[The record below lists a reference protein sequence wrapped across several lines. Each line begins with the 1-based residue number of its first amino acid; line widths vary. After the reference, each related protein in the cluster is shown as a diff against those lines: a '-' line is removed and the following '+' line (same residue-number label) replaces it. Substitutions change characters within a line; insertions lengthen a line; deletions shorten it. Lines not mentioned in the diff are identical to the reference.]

1 MWRKNDCRNFGR
13 GYEICTFAKRKRY
26 SCGKVKV
33 GETTAACDTF
43 CGGMAVGLLEG
54 KTLEQV
60 CASGSVAE
68 TRACTG
74 KGAQQ
79 SMPHGVMLHFVE
91 YCLLACIWGEKNKL
105 ESV

>member
-1 MWRKNDCRNFGR
+1 M
-13 GYEICTFAKRKRY
+13 
-26 SCGKVKV
+26 V
-33 GETTAACDTF
+33 ETTAACDTF

-60 CASGSVAE
+60 CAPGSVAE
-68 TRACTG
+68 TWACTG

-79 SMPHGVMLHFVE
+79 SMPHGVMLHLVE
-91 YCLLACIWGEKNKL
+91 CCLLACIWGEKNKL